1 MKPDLRFNGRY
12 IEGAGSTKLFVEEL
26 GDPAMPAILWI
37 HGFAQSRLCWD
48 KQFDSSLAERFHL
61 VRFDCRGHG
70 LSEKPSDM
78 AAYQH
83 GQIWADDLNA
93 IITALRLKRLVLC
106 GWSYGGVIISDYIR
120 YYGEQ
125 NLAGLIL
132 VAATTDLGG
141 NENSSRLGPEF
152 VQLFSGLISTDFNVG
167 SQALQQLTDIVTHQS
182 LDPHDFHLFLG
193 VSAVTTSIVRQG
205 MFKRKVSNTDLL
217 ANLSLPT
224 LILHGQ
230 NDRLV
235 LPAYSDYLALHIPHA
250 HRLDYAECGHSPFFE
265 HPARFNQDVAEFMRS
280 L

>member
-1 MKPDLRFNGRY
+1 MKPASRFNGRY
-12 IEGAGSTKLFVEEL
+12 IEGAGGTKLFVEEL
-26 GDPAMPAILWI
+26 GDPARPAILWI
-37 HGFAQSRLCWD
+37 HGFTQSRLCWD
-48 KQFDSSLAERFHL
+48 RQFDSQLAAQFHL

-70 LSEKPSDM
+70 LSDKPEDIT
-78 AAYQH
+78 AYQ
-83 GQIWADDLNA
+83 QSKVWADDLNA
-93 IITALRLKRLVLC
+93 IITTLQLKRPVLC

-132 VAATTDLGG
+132 IAATTELGG
-141 NENSSRLGPEF
+141 KENSSRLSPEF
-152 VQLFSGLISTDFNVG
+152 VQLFSGLTSTDFSIG
-167 SQALQQLTDIVTHQS
+167 SQALQQLTDIITHQP

-193 VSAVTTSIVRQG
+193 ISAVTTPITRQG

-217 ANLSLPT
+217 KNLSIPA

-235 LPAYSDYLALHIPHA
+235 LPTYSDYLAHHIPHA
-250 HRLDYAECGHSPFFE
+250 RRLNYEECGHAPFFE
-265 HPARFNQDVAEFMRS
+265 HPDRFNEDVAEFMRS